1 LLASEP
7 IDLESP
13 DYWPR
18 FAPVDTQLIARL
30 QERPRASWVE
40 LAEHLDTRPATV
52 ARRYERLRS
61 DGLIWTTAYAGP
73 RVWLRDHLT
82 FIEINCEPVQALWVA
97 NELVNDA
104 HAFSVECV
112 AGRSD
117 VIVTAGFVSLSDVT
131 AYVYGRVAK
140 LPGVSVIRT
149 HIATSIFT
157 DGSRWRLGS
166 GGERIKTSPDVGYGD
181 VGVEALNLD
190 LLDRRLIAELGSD
203 ARASLADLGEALGV
217 GVSTVRRRLNTL
229 ISSYRML
236 LRCDVARSYTSAP
249 VLVNF
254 WGSVPGSE
262 IKNVGIKLSKLP
274 GLRVCAALTGE
285 QNLLFSAWLS
295 SASDILRLET
305 LLAKH
310 VPTLRIDDRAVSHLQ
325 LKLLGHKLDE
335 AGRNI
340 GSVPMAYFRAP
351 DAV

>member
-1 LLASEP
+1 MSIE
-7 IDLESP
+7 LENL
-13 DYWPR
+13 DDWPR

-40 LAEHLDTRPATV
+40 LAKQLDTRPETI
-52 ARRYERLRS
+52 ARRYDRLR
-61 DGLIWTTAYAGP
+61 DQGVIWTTAYAGP

-82 FIEINCEPVQALWVA
+82 FIEINCAPAQALRVA

-104 HAFSVECV
+104 HAFSIECV

-140 LPGVSVIRT
+140 ITGVTVIRT

-157 DGSRWRLGS
+157 DGSRWRLGT
-166 GGERIKTSPDVGYGD
+166 GGEPSKASPEAGYGD
-181 VGVEALNLD
+181 VDIEPLELD

-203 ARASLADLGEALGV
+203 ARTSLADLSEALGV
-217 GVSTVRRRLNTL
+217 GISTVRRRLNTL
-229 ISSYRML
+229 TSSYRLL

-249 VLVNF
+249 ILVNF
-254 WGSVPGSE
+254 WGSVPASE
-262 IKNVGIKLSKLP
+262 IRDVGNKLSRLP
-274 GLRVCAALTGE
+274 RLRVCAALTGE

-310 VPTLRIDDRAVSHLQ
+310 APTLRIDDRAVSHLQ
-325 LKLLGHKLDE
+325 LKLLGHRLDE
-335 AGRNI
+335 AGRDV

-351 DAV
+351 DTI